1 MLEAHVEKQSYAFPT
16 ALSQYQVVEE
26 EYASTK
32 GIDSEALTLLERL
45 KLRASLDPINV
56 IATLLFFGA
65 ILHTFAAGYFMK
77 LSHEL
82 EDSHKAKFLG
92 QQSPYVD
99 GKDPVSFKAKLFHFL
114 GEVEAYS
121 GFGYCLLIAITFFHG
136 WDVATYYIDTR
147 NFTEP
152 LLSL

>member
-1 MLEAHVEKQSYAFPT
+1 
-16 ALSQYQVVEE
+16 
-26 EYASTK
+26 
-32 GIDSEALTLLERL
+32 
-45 KLRASLDPINV
+45 
-56 IATLLFFGA
+56 
-65 ILHTFAAGYFMK
+65 MK

-92 QQSPYVD
+92 QDSPYVD

-114 GEVEAYS
+114 GEVEAI
-121 GFGYCLLIAITFFHG
+121 FGIWVLPLLIAITCFHG

-152 LLSL
+152 LFVVVIMAIAASRPIIIFSEKAPSFFAQFGEPGKNDNCPMLLDSNSISITLQILLNMQP